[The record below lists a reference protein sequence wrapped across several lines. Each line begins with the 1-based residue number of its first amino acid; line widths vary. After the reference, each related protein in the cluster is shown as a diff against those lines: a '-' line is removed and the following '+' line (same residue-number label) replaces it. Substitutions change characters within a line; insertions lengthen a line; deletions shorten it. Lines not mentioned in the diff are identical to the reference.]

1 MTGVISLSTLVIS
14 GLVTPHT
21 VIVFTELHYKDGGS
35 ASVIPELSLWAA
47 CVIVRHLQSS
57 VSPMQLWVSFQ

>member
-1 MTGVISLSTLVIS
+1 MAVLRHGLHCQRSS
-14 GLVTPHT
+14 GGS
-21 VIVFTELHYKDGGS
+21 EHYKDGGS

-57 VSPMQLWVSFQ
+57 VSPMQLWVTFQ

>member
-1 MTGVISLSTLVIS
+1 MLWGATVRLEPTGTGEASRST
-14 GLVTPHT
+14 
-21 VIVFTELHYKDGGS
+21 LHYKDGGS

-57 VSPMQLWVSFQ
+57 VSPMQLWVTFQ

>member
-1 MTGVISLSTLVIS
+1 MTANMGEWTV
-14 GLVTPHT
+14 HT
-21 VIVFTELHYKDGGS
+21 HYKDGGS

-57 VSPMQLWVSFQ
+57 VSPMQLWVTFQ